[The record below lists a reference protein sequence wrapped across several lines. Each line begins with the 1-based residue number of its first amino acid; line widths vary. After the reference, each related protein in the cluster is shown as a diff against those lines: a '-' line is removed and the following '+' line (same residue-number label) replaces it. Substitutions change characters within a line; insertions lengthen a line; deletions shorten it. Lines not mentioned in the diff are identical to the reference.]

1 MNIIEISNQ
10 ELINFL
16 SNKKNCYD
24 YGAFGILFKYDNST
38 LLKIYY
44 EDIFNTYTTLD
55 SNKLDQEIIN
65 IDINKLDQLKKIYT
79 TLKKT
84 KSNSLIKGIITY
96 KGYPIGILLEYYKNY
111 LKLSVTYEKL
121 NPNDKI
127 KVLSNIKELLNNLFE
142 NNIYPTD
149 IKEDNILIN
158 PDNLDIKLIDL
169 DGIETQIKNNEYI
182 KKCPH
187 IKNYCMEKYY
197 KMSIRLL
204 KK

>member
-1 MNIIEISNQ
+1 MNIIEISKQ

-16 SNKKNCYD
+16 SNKKNYYD
-24 YGAFGILFKYDNST
+24 HGAFGILFEYNDST

-65 IDINKLDQLKKIYT
+65 ININKLEQLKKIYT

-84 KSNSLIKGIITY
+84 KTNSLIKGIITY
-96 KGYPIGILLEYYKNY
+96 NGYPIGILLEYYKNY
-111 LKLSVTYEKL
+111 LKLSIAYKKL
-121 NPNDKI
+121 NQNAKI

-142 NNIYPTD
+142 NDIYPTD

-169 DGIETQIKNNEYI
+169 DGIETQIKNAEYI
-182 KKCPH
+182 KKYPR
-187 IKNYCMEKYY
+187 IKNYCIEKYY

-204 KK
+204 NK